1 MGNDR
6 NYAALPHEYLEEMQP
21 LSDAEFGRLV
31 RSLLAYSK
39 DGTQIAL
46 SGNERFYA
54 ARVMNCE
61 DRFQQSF
68 SDKSR
73 NGKNAASARWNRNA
87 NACEDMRIDA
97 NACEPMQD
105 DANACE
111 TMRTDANRCERMR
124 TDATNTKTNTKTNTN
139 TKTKTNTK
147 ANNIFRP
154 PTLEDVRAYC
164 LERGNTV
171 DPVKFWSY
179 YDAGDW
185 KDAKGNP
192 VRNWKQKLLTWENKT
207 EDHRKS
213 SADSLQG
220 AYDMIERW
228 ANG

>member
-1 MGNDR
+1 MAQKYLCVYHDMIPALENLNPGEVGR
-6 NYAALPHEYLEEMQP
+6 LILAALKY
-21 LSDAEFGRLV
+21 DANGEKSVSLTGREAILWPMIMAQID
-31 RSLLAYSK
+31 RAHDAYES
-39 DGTQIAL
+39 
-46 SGNERFYA
+46 R
-54 ARVMNCE
+54 CE
-61 DRFQQSF
+61 TNR
-68 SDKSR
+68 
-73 NGKNAASARWNRNA
+73 KNASLKANRTESVRN
-87 NACEDMRIDA
+87 DA
-97 NACEPMQD
+97 NGCESQQYKKNTRERQD
-105 DANACE
+105 KKNTGE
-111 TMRTDANRCERMR
+111 TQEKDENKDKRKPFT
-124 TDATNTKTNTKTNTN
+124 
-139 TKTKTNTK
+139 
-147 ANNIFRP
+147 P